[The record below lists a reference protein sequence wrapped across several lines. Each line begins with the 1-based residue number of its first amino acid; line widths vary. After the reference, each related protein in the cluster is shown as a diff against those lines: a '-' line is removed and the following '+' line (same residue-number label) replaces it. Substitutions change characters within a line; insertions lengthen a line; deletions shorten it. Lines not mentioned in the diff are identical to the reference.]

1 MRLLGQKNISD
12 QAKVLLLLFLIFEH
26 KLENFCYSFREDL
39 DKHSKNTLNELFLL
53 ETDYTQV
60 KDKIFNFS

>member
-12 QAKVLLLLFLIFEH
+12 QAKVLQLLFPIFEN

-39 DKHSKNTLNELFLL
+39 DKHSKDTLNELFHLK
-53 ETDYTQV
+53 TDYTQV
-60 KDKIFNFS
+60 

>member
-12 QAKVLLLLFLIFEH
+12 QAKVLPLLFPILEN

-39 DKHSKNTLNELFLL
+39 DKHSKDTLNELFHLK
-53 ETDYTQV
+53 TDYTQV
-60 KDKIFNFS
+60 